1 MPERGWNL
9 GYTHVLL
16 DELWNIHA
24 QWANLWAVFIYFYIS
39 IHQVFIP
46 YWNFEY
52 TKAVTLHCG
61 KSGRWHG
68 LRFCSWIDFPWVNQP
83 PFSFSVDIY
92 KSHPTCTVTFNLW
105 LPTQTF
111 RQELP
116 KVNSHLFVQWDK
128 VYSDEPQGWYLAKVI
143 SLSSDGTVTVL
154 YRKGKTL
161 ETFNLFEINWFQ
173 PQEMANGI
181 FLTPLYSHNHTTK
194 HSKTLKVKGFADDL
208 CFLLLNERPW
218 NSLTDHWQTPFRSW
232 SDTEAF

>member
-1 MPERGWNL
+1 M
-9 GYTHVLL
+9 
-16 DELWNIHA
+16 
-24 QWANLWAVFIYFYIS
+24 
-39 IHQVFIP
+39 
-46 YWNFEY
+46 
-52 TKAVTLHCG
+52 
-61 KSGRWHG
+61 
-68 LRFCSWIDFPWVNQP
+68 
-83 PFSFSVDIY
+83 DIY

-173 PQEMANGI
+173 PQEMANGV

-194 HSKTLKVKGFADDL
+194 HSKTHKVKGFADDL
-208 CFLLLNERPW
+208 SVFSSSMKDHETALQTIDKHCSDLD
-218 NSLTDHWQTPFRSW
+218 LTLKPSKCMSFCL
-232 SDTEAF
+232 